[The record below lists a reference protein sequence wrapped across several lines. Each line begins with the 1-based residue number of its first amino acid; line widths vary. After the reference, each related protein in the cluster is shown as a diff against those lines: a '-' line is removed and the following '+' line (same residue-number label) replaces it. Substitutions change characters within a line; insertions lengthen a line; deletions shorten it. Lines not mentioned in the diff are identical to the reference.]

1 MTEILY
7 RGAGKAQDVQR
18 DIEHKA
24 SSFASG
30 SLISLGCEMARRLRA
45 LDNMVE
51 FYRAEFGKQS
61 AGDKLIPL
69 EQARRILDGKE
80 AK

>member
-1 MTEILY
+1 MTEMLY
-7 RGAGKAQDVQR
+7 RGAGKAKDVQR

-45 LDNMVE
+45 LDLE
-51 FYRAEFGKQS
+51 CARAENWAYANQLLP
-61 AGDKLIPL
+61 ARIV
-69 EQARRILDGKE
+69 RRILDGE
-80 AK
+80 VE